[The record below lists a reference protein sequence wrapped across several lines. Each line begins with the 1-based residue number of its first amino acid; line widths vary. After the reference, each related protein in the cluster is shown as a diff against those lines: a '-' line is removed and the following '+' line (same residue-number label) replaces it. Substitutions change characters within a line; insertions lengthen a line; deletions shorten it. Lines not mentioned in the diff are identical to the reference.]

1 MKPRALFPLL
11 LLLTA
16 CTAINSIG
24 TQFKPMVEPQD
35 GDRARVRI
43 SANMLVRGSPNT
55 SCMDW
60 NSEQT
65 GTILG
70 GIVGSKG
77 FRDRNLGIPDPNHS
91 KVRDYAEFYVRAGEP
106 FTLMLTNTPESR
118 MSCGVGATFIPDK
131 DHDYE
136 FVLLTAMRGSLS
148 SQCSVQAYDVTGGQ
162 STPIAISEARSCH

>member
-1 MKPRALFPLL
+1 MKYTPLL

-24 TQFKPMVEPQD
+24 TQFKPMAEPQD
-35 GDRARVRI
+35 GDRARVRV

-55 SCMDW
+55 DCMDW
-60 NSEQT
+60 NSDKT

-77 FRDRNLGIPDPNHS
+77 FRDRDLGIPDPNHG
-91 KVRDYAEFYVRAGEP
+91 KTRDYAEFYVRAGEP

-118 MSCGVGATFIPDK
+118 MTCGVGATFIPDK

-136 FVLLTAMRGSLS
+136 FVLLTTMRGSLS
-148 SQCSVQAYDVTGGQ
+148 SQCAVQAYDVTGGQ

>member
-1 MKPRALFPLL
+1 MKSRPLFPLL
-11 LLLTA
+11 FLLTA
-16 CTAINSIG
+16 CTAIHSIG

-35 GDRARVRI
+35 GDRARVRV

-77 FRDRNLGIPDPNHS
+77 FRDRSLGIPDPNHS
-91 KVRDYAEFYVRAGEP
+91 KARDYAEFYVRTGEP

-118 MSCGVGATFIPDK
+118 MTCSVGATFIPDK